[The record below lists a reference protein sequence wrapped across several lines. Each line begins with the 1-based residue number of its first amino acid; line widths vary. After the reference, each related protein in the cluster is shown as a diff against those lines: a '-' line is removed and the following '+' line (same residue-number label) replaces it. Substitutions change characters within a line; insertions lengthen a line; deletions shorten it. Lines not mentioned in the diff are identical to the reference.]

1 MVTILSFVLVIGIV
15 IFVHE
20 LGHFLAAKAVGIR
33 VERFSLGYP
42 PRMIGKK
49 VGDTD
54 YCISWLPLGGYVKMA
69 GMIDE
74 SLENPEKITG
84 AADEFMSKRSWQKFL
99 VIVAGVVMNFILA
112 AVIYTSITLTE
123 GIPVAKDPIVEA
135 ISPGLPAEQAGIK
148 QGDRILS
155 VGGQATDTWDALV
168 QIIHANPEVPLAVK
182 WDHQGEIREA
192 TITPK
197 REKSVVGDNIEEV
210 GLIGILPRTSFR
222 PAGFSEALQA
232 GIYTTYSY
240 ILLGVKSIGMLVTGR
255 ASVKEL
261 SGPIAIAKMSG
272 DVARGGAVAL
282 ILFIAFISINIGLLN
297 ILPIPALDGG
307 HLAMVGFEAITRRPI
322 SNRVKIAIQQV
333 GMFLLVA
340 LLVVIMW
347 NDLGRVGL
355 LAKLKGIF

>member
-15 IFVHE
+15 ICVHE

-261 SGPIAIAKMSG
+261 SGPIAFA
-272 DVARGGAVAL
+272 
-282 ILFIAFISINIGLLN
+282 
-297 ILPIPALDGG
+297 
-307 HLAMVGFEAITRRPI
+307 
-322 SNRVKIAIQQV
+322 
-333 GMFLLVA
+333 
-340 LLVVIMW
+340 
-347 NDLGRVGL
+347 
-355 LAKLKGIF
+355 